1 MEIRETI
8 LQIES
13 LWLKIQRQLEFLK
26 EVWSSLDEEYQ
37 IHQNTVLQ
45 VLHRK
50 AQAAV
55 TLIDSI
61 IGGTRS
67 EDGSSIRSIL
77 LKRGESK
84 RAKYAIIVKN
94 NLKSA
99 LVDLK
104 EWADT
109 FDVSWFLILRSAG
122 KDIDQ
127 QLKPVVLG
135 KMEPLSILKTL
146 REAIASESSS
156 DSQVENTTIFLRE
169 DFFLDKYTTLKNSG
183 AEIRLGRG
191 SGEESQ
197 YLVDQQSS
205 MSTLSDRCK
214 LAKILRTVDPY
225 SFGIL
230 KCEGLVKEPIP
241 GTDLAPTRFAFV
253 IPKSLQQPQLL
264 RTFVMSRS
272 ERHPLDDKFELSKQ
286 LAKAIM
292 FVHSAGFV
300 HKNIRPETVLL
311 FYPNQPNEN
320 SCFAFLIGFESF
332 RLAEGNT
339 VLQGDNIWERNIYR
353 HPTRQGMQPGMDY
366 MMQHDIY
373 SLGVCLLEIGLG
385 ESLTLPQ
392 AGGQESQPNPLLFTN
407 VDLTMKDR
415 RKKAFQTKRALVL
428 LAQERLPSLMGR
440 KYTEIVVT
448 CLTCL
453 DKTDNLFGDEE
464 DFLDEDGVLVGVRF
478 IEKVKSFIQGEP
490 IMTALADSDR
500 F

>member
-26 EVWSSLDEEYQ
+26 EVWPSLDEEYQ

-55 TLIDSI
+55 LLIDSI
-61 IGGTRS
+61 IGTSRS

-94 NLKSA
+94 DLKST

-104 EWADT
+104 EWAES
-109 FDVSWFLILRSAG
+109 FDVSWFLILRTAG

-127 QLKPVVLG
+127 QLQPVVVG
-135 KMEPLSILKTL
+135 GTEPLSILKTL
-146 REAIASESSS
+146 RETIASEASS
-156 DSQVENTTIFLRE
+156 DSQVKTTIFLRE
-169 DFFLDKYTTLKNSG
+169 DFFLDKYTTLENSG
-183 AEIRLGRG
+183 AEIRLGQG
-191 SGEESQ
+191 YGEESR

-214 LAKILRTVDPY
+214 LAKILRNVDPIN
-225 SFGIL
+225 FGIL
-230 KCEGLVKEPIP
+230 KCEGLVKDPIP
-241 GTDLAPTRFAFV
+241 GTDLAPTRFAFA

-264 RTFVMSRS
+264 RTFVMSKS
-272 ERHPLDDKFELSKQ
+272 ESHPLDDKFELSKQ

-300 HKNIRPETVLL
+300 HKSIRPETVLL
-311 FYPNQPNEN
+311 FCSDQPNDN

-339 VLQGDNIWERNIYR
+339 VHQGDNIWERNIYR
-353 HPTRQGMQPGMDY
+353 HPTRQGMLPGMDY
-366 MMQHDIY
+366 VMQHDIY

-385 ESLTLPQ
+385 ESLVLPQ
-392 AGGQESQPNPLLFTN
+392 AGGQESKPNLLLLAN
-407 VDLTMKDR
+407 IDWTMTDR

-428 LAQERLPSLMGR
+428 LAQERLPPIMGR
-440 KYTEIVVT
+440 KYTEIVVN

-453 DKTDNLFGDEE
+453 DKTGNLFGDEK
-464 DFLDEDGVLVGVRF
+464 DFLDENGILVGVRF
-478 IEKVKSFIQGEP
+478 IEKVRSFQQGDTF
-490 IMTALADSDR
+490 ITALADSDR